1 MTQSKM
7 DRYFNVSFNVNK
19 FNPVEVKF
27 DSNIEHNLEL
37 FNLLPMINACAI
49 NSLSTKA
56 TRDAIC
62 DSIILM
68 TNMILQQLDKENDT
82 NENSK

>member
-49 NSLSTKA
+49 NSLLP
-56 TRDAIC
+56 RQ
-62 DSIILM
+62 LV
-68 TNMILQQLDKENDT
+68 MIFVIVL
-82 NENSK
+82 SS